1 MAVAIE
7 GAVIV
12 RDYEGAITNQIV
24 YKQRCD
30 ASGYIAP
37 KSPIVVSCMPG
48 GTKMYGCYHTEI
60 FVCCPFCG
68 NRQKVRL
75 QE

>member
-30 ASGYIAP
+30 ACGYIAP
-37 KSPIVVSCMPG
+37 KNPIAVSCMPG
-48 GTKMYGCYHTEI
+48 GTVMHGCYHAESFI
-60 FVCCPFCG
+60 CPFCD
-68 NRQKVRL
+68 NHQEVRL
-75 QE
+75 QG

>member
-12 RDYEGAITNQIV
+12 RDYEGDVANQII

-30 ASGYIAP
+30 ACRYIAP
-37 KSPIVVSCMPG
+37 NPPIVVSCMPG
-48 GTKMYGCYHTEI
+48 GTVMYGCYHAER
-60 FVCCPFCG
+60 FVCPFCG
-68 NRQKVRL
+68 KHQEVRL
-75 QE
+75 EG

>member
-12 RDYEGAITNQIV
+12 RDYEGDITNEIV

-30 ASGYIAP
+30 ACGYIAP
-37 KSPIVVSCMPG
+37 NPPIVVSCMPG
-48 GTKMYGCYHTEI
+48 GTKMYGCYHAES
-60 FVCCPFCG
+60 FVCPFCG
-68 NRQKVRL
+68 KHQEVRL
-75 QE
+75 EG